1 MMFFLKKMSTVALAA
16 MTIALIPAVGRAE
29 TPAEISP
36 KALSILQRAHDF
48 LKKEHFYSFQA
59 NISADEVLPPA
70 FKIEYHSVAN
80 FKVRRP
86 NGVFVEFVGD
96 RRTAN
101 FYYDGFQL
109 TLWDKVKNVYATIA
123 APSTIDETISLIDTK
138 YNFSFPIDDFISSN
152 FYKALTEKIKTGY
165 YIGTS
170 VVEGVPTYHL
180 AFSQDN
186 IDWQIWIDQGES
198 PLPRKIVIIYKNL
211 PGSPQYAVIFSHWNF
226 QSQNNN
232 IFSFKPPTK
241 AVKIDFLPVISNSQ
255 SKSTN

>member
-138 YNFSFPIDDFISSN
+138 YNLYPAKKYPGYVNSIPLSFHDGQAKLRFFAGPFEDDLLKNLDQTFTKNSYNPYFIKAMSLHGWFTFISEPFSKVL
-152 FYKALTEKIKTGY
+152 FLLLIVLTL
-165 YIGTS
+165 S
-170 VVEGVPTYHL
+170 
-180 AFSQDN
+180 
-186 IDWQIWIDQGES
+186 
-198 PLPRKIVIIYKNL
+198 
-211 PGSPQYAVIFSHWNF
+211 
-226 QSQNNN
+226 
-232 IFSFKPPTK
+232 
-241 AVKIDFLPVISNSQ
+241 
-255 SKSTN
+255 